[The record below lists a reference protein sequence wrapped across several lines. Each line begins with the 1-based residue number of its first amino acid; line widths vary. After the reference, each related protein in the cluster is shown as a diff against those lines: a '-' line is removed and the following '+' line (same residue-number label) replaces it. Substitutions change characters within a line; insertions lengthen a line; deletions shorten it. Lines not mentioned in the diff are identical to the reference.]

1 MGFNSVPPG
10 MPPSPGPPQVYG
22 TSGTAGMVPPGAPGV
37 SVIGNMGPP
46 ASSMGPPPP
55 SPNHI
60 SNQPPPTS
68 SAVPHLH
75 TPAATPP
82 LNHEG
87 SPMPPPSTTPN
98 SHPASVPT
106 PTSHNSADLAVET
119 SNDSGITTTASGA
132 EKLSRY
138 RPMVPRNSQAEKN
151 ASRGR
156 KTYAVALRTRDG
168 SNSTL
173 TSRDCI
179 TCICDRP
186 RCIRPSSSVDG
197 TLAHGQRLL
206 FVVASS
212 SFRASDCNRTCVS
225 SVCAQVRQL

>member
-22 TSGTAGMVPPGAPGV
+22 AGGASAMVPPGAPGV
-37 SVIGNMGPP
+37 PVIGNMGPP

-60 SNQPPPTS
+60 PSNQPPPPTS

-98 SHPASVPT
+98 SHQTASTPT
-106 PTSHNSADLAVET
+106 PISHNSADLTAET
-119 SNDSGITTTASGA
+119 SNDSGITTTASGKR
-132 EKLSRY
+132 EYLELYSFCLY
-138 RPMVPRNSQAEKN
+138 HIMQCQITKN
-151 ASRGR
+151 C
-156 KTYAVALRTRDG
+156 TIYM
-168 SNSTL
+168 
-173 TSRDCI
+173 
-179 TCICDRP
+179 
-186 RCIRPSSSVDG
+186 
-197 TLAHGQRLL
+197 
-206 FVVASS
+206 
-212 SFRASDCNRTCVS
+212 
-225 SVCAQVRQL
+225 

>member
-10 MPPSPGPPQVYG
+10 MPPSPGPPQVFSA
-22 TSGTAGMVPPGAPGV
+22 SGTAGMVPPGAQGV
-37 SVIGNMGPP
+37 PVIGNMGPP

-75 TPAATPP
+75 TPVATPP

-98 SHPASVPT
+98 SHPASAPT
-106 PTSHNSADLAVET
+106 PTSHNSADLTAET

-132 EKLSRY
+132 KISLIT
-138 RPMVPRNSQAEKN
+138 
-151 ASRGR
+151 ASS
-156 KTYAVALRTRDG
+156 L
-168 SNSTL
+168 L
-173 TSRDCI
+173 L
-179 TCICDRP
+179 
-186 RCIRPSSSVDG
+186 SSSMCIINEIVY
-197 TLAHGQRLL
+197 
-206 FVVASS
+206 FVYRYVSYKCHIY
-212 SFRASDCNRTCVS
+212 FKRYCHVCNNDRSRRHVS
-225 SVCAQVRQL
+225 G